1 MSTASRMRAH
11 DIPGGGAP
19 SRRLFLASAGGLAA
33 SAVLGSASRGAV
45 QAADGGGVQMI
56 QRLDRPLDL
65 ETPVQYFDRYIT
77 PTPLFFVRSHFGA
90 PAPVDPA
97 TWRLRVSGM
106 VGRPLVLGLADLRRF
121 TEVTVTATLQCSG
134 NGRAF
139 FRPRVPGVQWERGAV
154 GNALWTGVRLAD
166 VLRHA
171 GIGSAGTYVWARG
184 RDADPLQAPPFVR
197 AIPRPVALHPDTM
210 LAYRMNGQ
218 PLTLLHGQP
227 LRLIVPGWVGD
238 DQVKWLTEIEV
249 RSAAPPGFYYQ
260 TAYRYPDHLGKP
272 GEAIPPTKQHP
283 LSLMNVKSLV
293 ASPGEGARLGR
304 GTREIQGVAWSG
316 AAEVVRVVVSLDGG
330 HGWHS
335 AHLDPERSPYT
346 WRLWR
351 LPWRFDRGG
360 AYTIMAR
367 ATDSHGATQP
377 FSSPWNPSGYL
388 WNGVDSVRVTVQ

>member
-1 MSTASRMRAH
+1 MSTASRGQGQDM
-11 DIPGGGAP
+11 PGGGGR
-19 SRRLFLASAGGLAA
+19 SRGLFLARAGGLAA
-33 SAVLGSASRGAV
+33 GALLGSAGMGGA
-45 QAADGGGVQMI
+45 QAADGGGAEMI

-77 PTPLFFVRSHFGA
+77 PTRLFFVRSHFGA
-90 PAPVDPA
+90 PAPIDPG
-97 TWRLRVSGM
+97 TWRLRIGGE
-106 VGRPLVLGLADLRRF
+106 VGHPLVLGLGDLRRF
-121 TEVTVTATLQCSG
+121 AEVTVAATLQCSG

-171 GIGSAGTYVWARG
+171 GMGSAGTYVWARG
-184 RDADPLQAPPFVR
+184 RDADPLKVPPFVR
-197 AIPRPVALHPDTM
+197 AIPRSVALHPATL

-249 RSAAPPGFYYQ
+249 RSAEPPGFYYQ

-272 GEAIPPTKQHP
+272 GAAISPKKQHP

-293 ASPGEGARLGR
+293 ASPVEGARLSR
-304 GTREIQGVAWSG
+304 GTVEIQGVAWSG
-316 AAEVVRVVVSLDGG
+316 AAEIVRVAVSLDGG
-330 HGWHS
+330 REWHS
-335 AHLDPERSPYT
+335 AHLDKERSPYT

-351 LPWRFDRGG
+351 LPWRVDRGG
-360 AYTIMAR
+360 VYTIMAR

-388 WNGVDSVRVTVQ
+388 WNAVDSVRVIVQ